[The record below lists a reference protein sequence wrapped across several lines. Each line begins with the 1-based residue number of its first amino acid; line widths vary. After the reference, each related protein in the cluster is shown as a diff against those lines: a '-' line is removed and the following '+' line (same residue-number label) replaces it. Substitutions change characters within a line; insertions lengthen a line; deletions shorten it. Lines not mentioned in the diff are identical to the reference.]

1 MDIRLG
7 VICGIGALAFWAL
20 GNVFGAKAVQKTSP
34 LRAAFTGQLVGL
46 VMLWFVGIFGSP
58 WSAMNTAEWALIVL
72 IGVLS
77 VPIYWALYNA
87 FQKGTLAVVVPI
99 ASSYSILTVAIALL
113 FFGERFIRSEWA
125 AVSLVI
131 LGTVVLAGK
140 WQERTSKRDW
150 LSPGAGYALLVAAL
164 WGVQFALIGLLVR
177 SVHWLQA
184 TMLAQTVTVIGLAAF
199 VFVREGELF
208 PRGNVIYLAAGAG
221 LTEAFAF
228 LLYHLGASLDNVS
241 IVAPIAG
248 ATPLVTVPLAALF
261 LGERPTLVQVLA
273 AIATVIGI
281 VVLAL

>member
-7 VICGIGALAFWAL
+7 VVCGIGALAFWAI
-20 GNVFGAKAVQKTSP
+20 GNIFGAKAVQKTSP
-34 LRAAFTGQLVGL
+34 LRVAFTGQLIGL

-58 WSAMNTAEWALIVL
+58 WSAMNTAEWALIIL

-77 VPIYWALYNA
+77 VPIYWALYSA
-87 FQKGTLAVVVPI
+87 FQHGKLAVVVPI
-99 ASSYSILTVAIALL
+99 SASYSLITIALAML
-113 FFGERFIRSEWA
+113 FLGERFARAEWA
-125 AVSLVI
+125 AVLLVI

-140 WQERTSKRDW
+140 WNERTQKRDW
-150 LSPGAGYALLVAAL
+150 LSPGAGFALLVAAL
-164 WGVQFALIGLLVR
+164 WGVQFALIGLLVQT
-177 SVHWLQA
+177 VHWLQA

-228 LLYHLGASLDNVS
+228 LLYHLGVSLDSVS
-241 IVAPIAG
+241 IVAPIAA

-261 LGERPTLVQVLA
+261 LSERPTLVQLFA
-273 AIATVIGI
+273 GIATVIGI